1 MDKIKSK
8 MHKGNKHFVL
18 GLSFVV
24 FSLILSIYWG
34 FTYADDT
41 TNPPTIPSPVT
52 NLVGAVNGNSIV
64 LTWTN
69 NSTNQDK
76 FNISRRVSG
85 STSLISLALVP
96 GPDATSYTDSSV
108 TAGNTYD
115 YQVEACLSGVGC
127 SYMTEVVGIVVPSP
141 STGNSSGTTN
151 GNQSPQ
157 APPAPSNLR
166 VDAFST
172 TTYTTNV
179 VPLSWTNN
187 STAQDKFNLER
198 KLSTATTWTTLPQ
211 IMSGTA
217 SYYMDSSAPIGNYYD
232 YRLQACLS
240 GSGCSPYV
248 TLEKVYVPMNGTPN
262 TTTNTTNTTTNTTG
276 TTNTITDTTKPAAPT
291 NLTAT
296 VDGNKVTLNWIDNS
310 NNEAGFKIYR
320 GPLWTDIGDVG
331 QNVTTITYS
340 GLAAGT
346 YTYHLNAFNTN
357 RLYSTITNDV
367 SVTVGGTTA
376 NTMAP
381 SAPSSFRKVV
391 STLSNAIS
399 LAWTNSS
406 TTQDQ
411 ISIEKKLSTATTWLV
426 LTKLTGSTIS
436 YFMDNLVAAGV
447 SYDYRIQAC
456 LAGICSS
463 YVTLEKVTTDT
474 ASTLNTLNTTTNTT
488 VNTTTNTTGAI
499 TTTTDI
505 TKPAAPTNLTATVD
519 GNKVILKWIDNSN
532 NELGFKIYRNSTDI
546 GNVDSNVTVF
556 VDQNRPAGNY
566 TYRLNAFNK
575 NNLVYQ
581 YSPISNDVSVAIAIT
596 AVKTDTTT
604 PVLVPVATPKITT
617 VTTNTP
623 TTTPTPV
630 STTPTPTKI
639 TTENTSTAI
648 SIYPPTTTITPVV
661 NPVAV
666 SIDNKEAFRVET
678 PTEIINNVTAILNI
692 IPKLPETSTE
702 VAQTEIT
709 PKEEPVKTQEEIK
722 KEEVVKQEVV
732 KLVYQDTN
740 KDGISDYDS
749 KYIYNMDPVKP
760 SPVSSYGG
768 KSINAGEKVLL
779 GFDPSQKE
787 LAKVVT
793 EDPVQAK
800 EAAIVTSYKVQEIK
814 LTEKKEIALK
824 GQALPNS
831 FVTLYIYSTPIMVT
845 VKTDSNGEWKYV
857 LDKELENGNHTVY
870 TATVNNTG
878 KIVAKSAP
886 YSFVKTAE
894 AVALQDV
901 APSVGGVPTTV
912 VEKPGFLQS
921 KNIFIITVSVLLMI
935 GITLILIGLFSK
947 KITIPNENN

>member
-8 MHKGNKHFVL
+8 MHRGNKHFVL

-24 FSLILSIYWG
+24 FSLILSMYWG
-34 FTYADDT
+34 LTYAEDT
-41 TNPPTIPSPVT
+41 TV
-52 NLVGAVNGNSIV
+52 
-64 LTWTN
+64 
-69 NSTNQDK
+69 
-76 FNISRRVSG
+76 
-85 STSLISLALVP
+85 
-96 GPDATSYTDSSV
+96 
-108 TAGNTYD
+108 
-115 YQVEACLSGVGC
+115 
-127 SYMTEVVGIVVPSP
+127 
-141 STGNSSGTTN
+141 
-151 GNQSPQ
+151 
-157 APPAPSNLR
+157 
-166 VDAFST
+166 ST
-172 TTYTTNV
+172 TTNV
-179 VPLSWTNN
+179 NITVPY
-187 STAQDKFNLER
+187 A
-198 KLSTATTWTTLPQ
+198 
-211 IMSGTA
+211 
-217 SYYMDSSAPIGNYYD
+217 
-232 YRLQACLS
+232 
-240 GSGCSPYV
+240 
-248 TLEKVYVPMNGTPN
+248 
-262 TTTNTTNTTTNTTG
+262 
-276 TTNTITDTTKPAAPT
+276 PAAPT

-296 VDGNKVTLNWIDNS
+296 VDGNNVTLNWVDNS
-310 NNEAGFKIYR
+310 DNEAGFKIYR
-320 GPLWTDIGDVG
+320 GPLWTDVG
-331 QNVTTITYS
+331 NVGPNVATITYS

-346 YTYHLNAFNTN
+346 YTYHLNAFNAN
-357 RLYSTITNDV
+357 YMYSPISNDV
-367 SVTVGGTTA
+367 TVTIGGTTA
-376 NTMAP
+376 NTTSSTSFNTSTTP
-381 SAPSSFRKVV
+381 TTTSGTTNSTITTDSAPTYTTNTAQTTTQTTTTPTVTGTTNTTETVKPAAPTNLRKIV
-391 STLSNAIS
+391 STLSNLSNAIS

-406 TTQDQ
+406 TNQDQ

-474 ASTLNTLNTTTNTT
+474 ASTLNTLNTTINTT
-488 VNTTTNTTGAI
+488 VNTTTNTTGA
-499 TTTTDI
+499 TTTTNDT

-519 GNKVILKWIDNSN
+519 GDKVTLKWVDNSN
-532 NELGFKIYRNSTDI
+532 NEAGFKIYRGPVWTDI
-546 GNVDSNVTVF
+546 GNVGPNITTATYSGLA
-556 VDQNRPAGNY
+556 AGTY

-581 YSPISNDVSVAIAIT
+581 YSPISNDVSVTIGKMTI
-596 AVKTDTTT
+596 DNTT
-604 PVLVPVATPKITT
+604 PT
-617 VTTNTP
+617 VTP
-623 TTTPTPV
+623 TTIPKLITVTPTIVTSNINPTPLPTKEPIITKNDDTEV
-630 STTPTPTKI
+630 STTIVPKVAI
-639 TTENTSTAI
+639 TSLSTINQA
-648 SIYPPTTTITPVV
+648 TTTIP
-661 NPVAV
+661 
-666 SIDNKEAFRVET
+666 DKEAFRVET
-678 PTEIINNVTAILNI
+678 PIEIINNVTTALNVL
-692 IPKLPETSTE
+692 PKLPEVSGDIKQLEVTS
-702 VAQTEIT
+702 
-709 PKEEPVKTQEEIK
+709 KEELVKTQDEIK
-722 KEEVVKQEVV
+722 KEEVVTQEIV